1 METSTTIGRGTYS
14 PEDNK
19 LRIYPDTHL
28 DEDTAAR
35 LKAEGFRWAPGQ
47 KLFVAPAWTPARE
60 DLVTELCGSI
70 QDEAV
75 SLAERAEQRAEK
87 FTEYAEHRNEDA
99 AEASGKADRISSMR
113 PLGQPI
119 LVGHHSEGRAR
130 RDLERVLE
138 NTRKAVKFWDQA
150 QYWERR
156 AEAAVRHAHYKS
168 EPTVRARRIKELE
181 KQLRAQTRCSEEL
194 DLHIRMVQ
202 KLTDHEKL
210 KRYCL
215 ACIRTVGMLPVME
228 GDKAPHGLGPDL
240 IDILDPGSTAQQKGW
255 YVPRDFEKDVKP
267 FILQV
272 LTPQKELA
280 DRWVAHY
287 TMRLDFERAML
298 RNDGG
303 IPADA
308 GLEVGGAIRA
318 WCSPEGG
325 YCKIIRVNPSTV
337 RIATRW
343 SEQWHERN
351 LCKTKIREVLSKERV
366 EDYRKRGALIEDQYT
381 FLIDASKL

>member
-1 METSTTIGRGTYS
+1 MGTYS

-19 LRIYPDTHL
+19 LRIYPDTYL

-35 LKAEGFRWAPGQ
+35 LKAEGFRWAPVQ
-47 KLFVAPAWTPARE
+47 KLYVAPAWTPARE

-130 RDLERVLE
+130 RDIERVQE
-138 NTRKAVKFWDQA
+138 NTRKAIKFWDQA
-150 QYWERR
+150 EYWKRR
-156 AEAAVRHAHYKS
+156 AEAAVKHANYKS
-168 EPTVRARRIKELE
+168 DPAVRARRIKELE
-181 KQLRAQTRCSEEL
+181 KQLRAQTRFSEEL

-202 KLTDHEKL
+202 MLIDHDKL

-228 GDKAPHGLGPDL
+228 GDKAPDGLGPYLNDL
-240 IDILDPGSTAQQKGW
+240 LDPGSTAQKKGW
-255 YVPRDFEKDVKP
+255 YVPRDFERDVKP

-272 LTPQKELA
+272 LTPQKELS
-280 DRWVAHY
+280 DRWVAHH

-303 IPADA
+303 IPAESA
-308 GLEVGGAIRA
+308 PLEVGGAIKHRF
-318 WCSPEGG
+318 SPDGG
-325 YCKIIRVNPSTV
+325 FDKILKVNKSTV
-337 RIATRW
+337 TVVSRIGGTAW
-343 SEQWHERN
+343 PHKI
-351 LCKTKIREVLSKERV
+351 CKTKIQAVLTKAQVDELRAAGGISETQHSFVLVPKN
-366 EDYRKRGALIEDQYT
+366 Q
-381 FLIDASKL
+381 